1 MDSRYWVQRRSLSLE
16 EFVACLSAVVDP
28 RHENSRTGLWA
39 LTSRRP
45 QARRDALPRP
55 CAADDMVDELK
66 PLATPVEH
74 DMQFRIGELA
84 CPQVCHLSRDYGPV
98 DRLLEPIA

>member
-1 MDSRYWVQRRSLSLE
+1 
-16 EFVACLSAVVDP
+16 
-28 RHENSRTGLWA
+28 
-39 LTSRRP
+39 
-45 QARRDALPRP
+45 
-55 CAADDMVDELK
+55 MVDELK